1 MMVQEN
7 FALFVDGTDVRWSFG
22 NPSDDFVEIVSN
34 FLMGLSSLGQEFF
47 GEGIASITF
56 DRRRYSGIKASEIF
70 IVSLEDRFFL
80 IISDPAVT
88 LLLIAA
94 SGGIPSEIKDIMRAV
109 LIGQASILYSRA
121 IMDADAET
129 KQQIDTHFQEILLDL
144 NERFR
149 HTPVVGPY
157 GSHFSILNFEEA
169 LLLHYYLRKHAEKRI
184 TAPAGRAII
193 ANLEGW
199 KIPLAYGTG
208 MDDRSGVWAG
218 FFAAIIGFIQTLFD
232 SKPKYITFG
241 STELHK
247 LRFIYGEKHFMALDT
262 SIVSDL
268 LLRKAFRTELFGINY
283 GILKD
288 ISNGVKS
295 LIIEEIQSYSEDK
308 LNELSVETLIDTYAG
323 EDQLLDLTID
333 ERVLKIWGKLLIKYQ
348 K

>member
-1 MMVQEN
+1 MRAQEN
-7 FALFVDGTDVRWSFG
+7 FALFVEGTEVKWTFG
-22 NPSDDFVEIVSN
+22 NPSPEFIEIVSN

-56 DRRRYSGIKASEIF
+56 DRRRHSGIKASEIF
-70 IVSLEDRFFL
+70 IVSLEDQFFL

-94 SGGIPSEIKDIMRAV
+94 SGGIPPEIKDIMRAV
-109 LIGQASILYSRA
+109 LVGQASILYSKV
-121 IMDADAET
+121 ISDADLEAKT
-129 KQQIDTHFQEILLDL
+129 QINTHFQGILLDL
-144 NERFR
+144 NERFQ
-149 HTPVVGPY
+149 HTSVVGPY
-157 GSHFSILNFEEA
+157 GSHFSLLNFEEA

-184 TAPAGRAII
+184 AAPAGRAII

-199 KIPLAYGTG
+199 AIPLAYGPG
-208 MDDRSGVWAG
+208 MDERSGVWAG

-232 SKPKYITFG
+232 SKPKFITFG

-247 LRFIYGEKHFMALDT
+247 LRFVYGEKHFMALDT
-262 SIVSDL
+262 SLVSDL
-268 LLRKAFRTELFGINY
+268 LLRKVFRSELFGINY

-288 ISNGVKS
+288 ISNGVKT
-295 LIIEEIQSYSEDK
+295 LFIEEIQSYSEDK

-323 EDQLLDLTID
+323 EEQLLDLTID